1 MHLQCATKDTGSLNP
16 KTTIQPLS
24 ELMGAEV
31 IGLDLRKPLTSAL
44 KTKIYDAFLKYQLLV
59 FRDQD
64 LSKEEQVE
72 FTKQFGALE
81 KHTLTNKGASDS
93 PFVHIVTNLDDDG
106 KPTGKVKSTLWHS
119 DKSFREAPSMATLL
133 HAKILPPNG
142 GDTCFANM
150 YVAYEDLSEDMRRDL
165 AKLNVVH
172 SWELSRENINRKL
185 SQKEIDDAPPMIH
198 PLVRTHPDTKRKCLF
213 LGMHASHIDGHD
225 MKKSRLRIESLE
237 KYSTQEQFTFR
248 HYWKTGDILMWDN
261 RCLLHRADTNFDATQ
276 YPRVL
281 HRTCLR
287 GTPTVLAQPKSQS

>member
-1 MHLQCATKDTGSLNP
+1 MQLQSSTIEIGSSNP
-16 KTTIQPLS
+16 ESTILPLS

-31 IGLDLRKPLTSAL
+31 IGLDLREPLTNAL
-44 KTKIYDAFLKYQLLV
+44 KTEIYNAFLKYQLLV

-64 LSKEEQVE
+64 LNKEEQVA
-72 FTKQFGALE
+72 FTEQFGELE

-93 PFVHIVTNLDDDG
+93 PFVHIVTNLDAEG

-133 HAKILPPNG
+133 HAKTLPPDG

-150 YVAYEDLSEDMRRDL
+150 YAAYEGLSEKVKQDL
-165 AKLNVVH
+165 AGLNVVH

-185 SQKEIDDAPPMIH
+185 SQKEIDDAPPMVH
-198 PLVRTHPDTKRKCLF
+198 PLVRVHPDTNRKCLF
-213 LGMHASHIDGHD
+213 LGMHASHVDGQD
-225 MKKSRLRIESLE
+225 IKTSRPIILSLE
-237 KYSTQEQFTFR
+237 EHSVQEEFIFR
-248 HYWKTGDILMWDN
+248 HHWKNGDILMWDN
-261 RCLLHRADTNFDATQ
+261 RCLLHRADTNFDAIR

-287 GTPTVLAQPKSQS
+287 GTPTVLGQTRL